1 MNSRDAAYDEE
12 ELIRRAIEE
21 SKADTKSN
29 ADETDTL
36 MRKRSRSDSVTCVSL
51 DQTALARDFV
61 ADGLAR
67 NREGAKRPRTTSP
80 SPGAVSK
87 HSNSASHP
95 PSDDESKTKPVVNG
109 IGNGTRRQRAPSRSQ
124 FEKEPTKEA
133 DEVEIEAPDTAS
145 RRKERINRRKG
156 DGE

>member
-36 MRKRSRSDSVTCVSL
+36 MRKRSRSDSVAYVSP
-51 DQTALARDFV
+51 DETALARALV
-61 ADGLAR
+61 ADGLSR

-87 HSNSASHP
+87 HSNFASHP
-95 PSDDESKTKPVVNG
+95 PSDDESKPKPVVNG
-109 IGNGTRRQRAPSRSQ
+109 NGNGVRRQRAPSRSQ
-124 FEKEPTKEA
+124 FDKESVKET
-133 DEVEIEAPDTAS
+133 DEVEAS
-145 RRKERINRRKG
+145 ETVNRRKERTNRRKG

>member
-29 ADETDTL
+29 ADETDTV
-36 MRKRSRSDSVTCVSL
+36 MRKRSRSDSVTCVSP
-51 DQTALARDFV
+51 DQTALARDLV
-61 ADGLAR
+61 TDGLAR

-87 HSNSASHP
+87 HSKSETHP
-95 PSDDESKTKPVVNG
+95 PSDDDSKQKPAVN
-109 IGNGTRRQRAPSRSQ
+109 GNGTRRQRATSRSQ
-124 FEKEPTKEA
+124 LDKEPVKETDEA
-133 DEVEIEAPDTAS
+133 EVEAPETAN
-145 RRKERINRRKG
+145 RRKERTNRRKG